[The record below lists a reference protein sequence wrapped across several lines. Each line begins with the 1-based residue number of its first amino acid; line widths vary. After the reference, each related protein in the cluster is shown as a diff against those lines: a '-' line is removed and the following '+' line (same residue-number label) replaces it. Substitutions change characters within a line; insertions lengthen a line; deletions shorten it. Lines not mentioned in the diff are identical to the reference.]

1 MVVALQPLSG
11 MLIFQRN
18 GTPTR
23 VPSFSSKPILRSRAA
38 ICAAAQRE
46 ACRAGVC
53 QERFIEGMTI
63 MNESSLAVTP
73 LHRWHIDAGGRMA
86 PFAGYEMPIQYESIV
101 SEHQACRTS
110 AALFDVSHMGRLR
123 FDGEGS
129 ELLLDHLL
137 TRKVA
142 DLPVGGIR
150 YSLMCTEEGG
160 VLDDVLVAHLETPSG
175 RRFHLLV
182 VNASNREKIIK
193 WITPHVADFPTVT
206 MSDRT
211 DLTAMIAV
219 QGPKAVEVTSRL
231 FKAKVDKLKRYRGLI
246 TEQFGKPVI
255 VTRTGYTG
263 EDGFE
268 LIVRAEEAT
277 RVWENVLLAG
287 RESGFRAAGLGARDT
302 LRLEAAMP
310 LYGHEL
316 SESINPI
323 EAGLSFACSMQ
334 GRSFIGDEALR
345 EVISRGP
352 SRTRVG
358 LLFGSKRP
366 VREGCA
372 VLNADGANV
381 GVITSGAP
389 SVTLGRPIAMALV
402 NSEEID
408 LSTGMSHRELK
419 IDNRGTIQ
427 SAVTTSLPFYRAST

>member
-1 MVVALQPLSG
+1 MRG
-11 MLIFQRN
+11 
-18 GTPTR
+18 
-23 VPSFSSKPILRSRAA
+23 
-38 ICAAAQRE
+38 
-46 ACRAGVC
+46 
-53 QERFIEGMTI
+53 RFIEGMTI
-63 MNESSLAVTP
+63 MNDSSLAATP
-73 LHRWHIDAGGRMA
+73 LHRWHVDAGGRMA

-137 TRKVA
+137 TRKVS

-160 VLDDVLVAHLETPSG
+160 VLDDVLVGHLETPSG

-219 QGPKAVEVTSRL
+219 QGPKAVEVTTRL

-345 EVISRGP
+345 QVISQGP
-352 SRTRVG
+352 RRTRVG
-358 LLFGSKRP
+358 LLFDSKRP

-372 VLNADGANV
+372 VLNAAGANV
-381 GVITSGAP
+381 GVISSGAP

-419 IDNRGTIQ
+419 IDNRGAIQ
-427 SAVTTSLPFYRAST
+427 SAVTTPLPFYRAST